1 MNVRQNYFKLYFHY
15 LYFNVTRS
23 LYLQADNLFA
33 YFILVP
39 TIVAAKITYGIL
51 QQILTAFGQVASSF
65 QFLVNSWP
73 TIVELLSI
81 HKRLASFEAAM
92 ADLPLPKIDQDYLD
106 SQGKAQD

>member
-1 MNVRQNYFKLYFHY
+1 
-15 LYFNVTRS
+15 
-23 LYLQADNLFA
+23 LQADNLFA

-51 QQILTAFGQVASSF
+51 QQILTAFGQVATSF

-106 SQGKAQD
+106 AQGKVED